1 MTGTKVEGKVKEEII
16 CWDLISKEALE
27 MSVSMYQSKFPTS
40 LIFGGMGY
48 SLTSTR
54 TPVGKL
60 QPGPHEVRSNYSPS
74 RWAGGHGERGKTLV
88 FQTRTEIVWANS
100 VKALEICQK
109 RFSYGHDQED
119 LLDTSSI
126 TLTSSNLKLNYIEL
140 KPFDIY
146 WC

>member
-40 LIFGGMGY
+40 LIFGGMAY

-54 TPVGKL
+54 TPVGML

-74 RWAGGHGERGKTLV
+74 RWAGDMERGRQTVV
-88 FQTRTEIVWANS
+88 FQTRTEIVC
-100 VKALEICQK
+100 L
-109 RFSYGHDQED
+109 G
-119 LLDTSSI
+119 
-126 TLTSSNLKLNYIEL
+126 
-140 KPFDIY
+140 
-146 WC
+146 

>member
-1 MTGTKVEGKVKEEII
+1 VTGTKVEGKVKEEII

-74 RWAGGHGERGKTLV
+74 RWAGG
-88 FQTRTEIVWANS
+88 
-100 VKALEICQK
+100 IC
-109 RFSYGHDQED
+109 
-119 LLDTSSI
+119 
-126 TLTSSNLKLNYIEL
+126 
-140 KPFDIY
+140 
-146 WC
+146 